1 LGFSPDSRWLVS
13 GASNDD
19 TGTVNFWD
27 VSMDSPAS
35 EPHHQCR
42 LGAPV
47 SGLSFDADG
56 RYAVTGE
63 HGGLKAHLWDLRAA
77 NPCNSQRTW
86 ENGESVVQIALS
98 RDARWAATANFDHEG
113 TATGKLWDLG
123 AGTAPTLKAEA
134 PFNDRVVQGSI
145 SGDQR
150 WVAFG
155 AWDNSVKALDLRKPI
170 SSKPA
175 EFLGHTGRLLSVA
188 FTPDSR
194 YLVTTGEDR
203 TARVW
208 DPDDPQQAPVVL
220 RGHEGPV
227 WLVGFSQDS
236 HLLVTRSADETIML
250 WHLDLTDLV
259 DIACRA
265 AARQLTDKEV
275 AEIIGDGSARRPCV
289 GQLQPS
295 AMPHARTPRRRQ
307 KVSRRARRSTDA
319 NPLQLQSPRGRGS
332 ALLRPYGFSRLTLT
346 AGSNSVLPPWR
357 LQSSVSFREAISS
370 TVQRIIVAIGL
381 SRRATT

>member
-1 LGFSPDSRWLVS
+1 
-13 GASNDD
+13 
-19 TGTVNFWD
+19 
-27 VSMDSPAS
+27 
-35 EPHHQCR
+35 
-42 LGAPV
+42 
-47 SGLSFDADG
+47 
-56 RYAVTGE
+56 
-63 HGGLKAHLWDLRAA
+63 
-77 NPCNSQRTW
+77 
-86 ENGESVVQIALS
+86 
-98 RDARWAATANFDHEG
+98 
-113 TATGKLWDLG
+113 LG

-295 AMPHARTPRRRQ
+295 AMPQLERRGAA
-307 KVSRRARRSTDA
+307 KRSVVAHVGPQMPTH
-319 NPLQLQSPRGRGS
+319 
-332 ALLRPYGFSRLTLT
+332 Y
-346 AGSNSVLPPWR
+346 
-357 LQSSVSFREAISS
+357 SFRALEDA
-370 TVQRIIVAIGL
+370 VAPSFVRTGFHN
-381 SRRATT
+381 